1 MRFARWVFLIAGV
14 YGLITVA
21 PQYFMEGTIARMTGP
36 ITHPEYFY
44 GFVGVVVAFQL
55 VFLII
60 ARDPVRLRPIMPACV
75 VEKLSFGIAAWALYA
90 AQRVRTDIV
99 LFATID
105 LVLGVLFVVAWLRT
119 RNLARS

>member
-1 MRFARWVFLIAGV
+1 MRFARRVFLIAGD
-14 YGLITVA
+14 YGLITVE